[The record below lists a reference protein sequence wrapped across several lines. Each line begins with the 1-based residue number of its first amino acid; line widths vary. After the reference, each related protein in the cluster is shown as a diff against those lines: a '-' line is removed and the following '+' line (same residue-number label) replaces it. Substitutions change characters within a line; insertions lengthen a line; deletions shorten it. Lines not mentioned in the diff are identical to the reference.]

1 MMFTLLF
8 WKKTNIFE
16 VILPKSLNL
25 FAKLKI
31 WYPDLFECFEF
42 DGHFLLFLF
51 YTGKKLFGKK

>member
-8 WKKTNIFE
+8 WKKTYIFE

-31 WYPDLFECFEF
+31 WYPDLFKCFEF
-42 DGHFLLFLF
+42 DGNFLLFLF
-51 YTGKKLFGKK
+51 